1 MKFIHTSD
9 WHLGRQFH
17 NVSLLED
24 QQAVLEQLIQYI
36 ENNPVDA
43 VIVAGDVYD
52 RSVPP
57 TIAIEL
63 LNRVVKRICGELNT
77 PMILISGN
85 HDGAERL
92 GFGSEQ
98 MKRSGLHIISNFED
112 MLTPVV
118 IETKAAGHVAFYGM
132 PYNDPEQ
139 VRYVYKEP
147 VSTHDEA
154 HKLLAE
160 KITEQFQSEHRNIL
174 ISHCFVDGAIESESE
189 RPLSIGGS
197 DRVSH
202 EHFLNFD
209 YVALGHLHQPQKK
222 GEEYIRYSGSLMKYS
237 FGEQN
242 QKKGFTLVEIGKDGF
257 IGAEHIE
264 LTAPHEMRI
273 VEGELEQILEWGKT
287 DPKNEDYLLVRLMD
301 KHAILNPMEKLRT
314 VYPNVLHLEKPG
326 MLIGVE
332 QEMAQAKLA
341 RSEIDMFKDFFAEA
355 QDSELSNEQ
364 EQAISDIIKQ
374 LSQL

>member
-1 MKFIHTSD
+1 M
-9 WHLGRQFH
+9 
-17 NVSLLED
+17 VLLNLN
-24 QQAVLEQLIQYI
+24 QS
-36 ENNPVDA
+36 
-43 VIVAGDVYD
+43 D
-52 RSVPP
+52 RSLSV
-57 TIAIEL
+57 ALIEL
-63 LNRVVKRICGELNT
+63 AT
-77 PMILISGN
+77 
-85 HDGAERL
+85 
-92 GFGSEQ
+92 
-98 MKRSGLHIISNFED
+98 
-112 MLTPVV
+112 
-118 IETKAAGHVAFYGM
+118 
-132 PYNDPEQ
+132 
-139 VRYVYKEP
+139 
-147 VSTHDEA
+147 
-154 HKLLAE
+154 
-160 KITEQFQSEHRNIL
+160 
-174 ISHCFVDGAIESESE
+174 
-189 RPLSIGGS
+189 SI
-197 DRVSH
+197 
-202 EHFLNFD
+202 FLNFD
-209 YVALGHLHQPQKK
+209 YVALGHLHQPQEK

-364 EQAISDIIKQ
+364 EQAISNIIKQ
-374 LSQL
+374 LSQQ

>member
-197 DRVSH
+197 DRVSQ

-374 LSQL
+374 LSQQ